1 MCLFF
6 RRLLFLSIDDILGD
20 EAVVSG
26 DPLPHSY
33 VLNFL
38 FSRAPSEMRSP
49 HQVNNIYSARTN
61 FIYIHIH
68 VHVYVHIILILL
80 HVCGIFW
87 YRFRSGLKRSIL
99 IGWTNI
105 LRKVIDSNSFSECLL
120 FPKHIHVQC

>member
-1 MCLFF
+1 MEREREGGERGGGEEGDNEFLCIRSKSVFIF

-49 HQVNNIYSARTN
+49 HQVKWN
-61 FIYIHIH
+61 
-68 VHVYVHIILILL
+68 
-80 HVCGIFW
+80 
-87 YRFRSGLKRSIL
+87 
-99 IGWTNI
+99 
-105 LRKVIDSNSFSECLL
+105 
-120 FPKHIHVQC
+120 

>member
-1 MCLFF
+1 MKGEGTGGEREREREGGGGGREDWKHIILNCALEIRVCLFF

-33 VLNFL
+33 VLDFL

-49 HQVNNIYSARTN
+49 HQVNNIYLARTN

-80 HVCGIFW
+80 HVC
-87 YRFRSGLKRSIL
+87 SVL
-99 IGWTNI
+99 
-105 LRKVIDSNSFSECLL
+105 
-120 FPKHIHVQC
+120 

>member
-49 HQVNNIYSARTN
+49 HQVKWDNQHI
-61 FIYIHIH
+61 FIHMH
-68 VHVYVHIILILL
+68 VHVL
-80 HVCGIFW
+80 C
-87 YRFRSGLKRSIL
+87 YRFKSGLKRSIL
-99 IGWTNI
+99 IGWTNT
-105 LRKVIDSNSFSECLL
+105 L
-120 FPKHIHVQC
+120 

>member
-1 MCLFF
+1 MRKGWEGERKREGGGEREREGERGEGREDLHVKRNFCASKVCKDVFIF

-49 HQVNNIYSARTN
+49 HQVIKSVNNNMYKSN
-61 FIYIHIH
+61 
-68 VHVYVHIILILL
+68 IISYKCTYMTL
-80 HVCGIFW
+80 
-87 YRFRSGLKRSIL
+87 YM
-99 IGWTNI
+99 
-105 LRKVIDSNSFSECLL
+105 
-120 FPKHIHVQC
+120 